1 MFNIKENRKLF
12 GYVLPF
18 TPNLR
23 VFENEIYKATYCGL
37 CKQLKKEFGSLCRLS
52 LSYDMVFLTF
62 FLTFY
67 LDEKMHF
74 EKKICKLHPFKKRL
88 ILKESISLKKTANIG
103 TILFNYK
110 LKDNVKDSKNLKKI
124 LSFIFLFLFK
134 KSHKKAKKNEQKI
147 EKIIFNF
154 IENQNQTE
162 KERKK
167 SLDFYSHPTGECLGK
182 IFKTISKTKEDE
194 ENLYRIGYMLGKYI
208 YLMDALDDLEKDKK
222 NNNFN
227 PFLEEN
233 KTKKEIIKNFNDI
246 LNFSIAQ
253 LAESFE
259 KIFAN
264 KNADILRNVIYL
276 GMKTQ
281 KQKLIKKFMP

>member
-1 MFNIKENRKLF
+1 MF
-12 GYVLPF
+12 GYVLPYI
-18 TPNLR
+18 PNLR

-37 CKQLKKEFGSLCRLS
+37 CKQLKKEFGFLCRLS

-62 FLTFY
+62 FLIFY
-67 LDEKMHF
+67 LDEKMQF
-74 EKKICKLHPFKKRL
+74 ERKVCKLHPFKKRL
-88 ILKESISLKKTANIG
+88 ILKESTSLKKTANIG

-110 LKDNVKDSKNLKKI
+110 LKDNVKDSKHIKKI
-124 LSFIFLFLFK
+124 LSFIFLILFK
-134 KSHKKAKKNEQKI
+134 KSHKKAKKNEQEI

-154 IENQNQTE
+154 IKNQNQAE
-162 KERKK
+162 KKRKK
-167 SLDFYSHPTGECLGK
+167 SLDFYSHPTAKCLGE
-182 IFKTISKTKEDE
+182 IFKTISKTEKDE
-194 ENLYRIGYMLGKYI
+194 ESLYRTGYMLGKYI

-227 PFLEEN
+227 PFLEED
-233 KTKKEIIKNFNDI
+233 KTKKEIIKSFNDI

-264 KNADILRNVIYL
+264 KNVNILRNVIYL

-281 KQKLIKKFMP
+281 KQKLIKNFQNIKKK